1 MVSQSSCP
9 FGRRGNIFIREMIA
23 QGAGCANAYT
33 PLDFK
38 QGSSNLSYDQNILMS
53 RWSTVVKLSMWRRL
67 NEVTFQYVTLGSAP
81 SNVGLNAMILVLVS
95 YAVRLW

>member
-1 MVSQSSCP
+1 
-9 FGRRGNIFIREMIA
+9 MIA

-33 PLDFK
+33 PLDLK
-38 QGSSNLSYDQNILMS
+38 QGGSNLIYDQNILMS
-53 RWSTVVKLSMWRRL
+53 RWSTVVKLSTWRRL
-67 NEVTFQYVTLGSAP
+67 IDVTFQDVTLGSAP